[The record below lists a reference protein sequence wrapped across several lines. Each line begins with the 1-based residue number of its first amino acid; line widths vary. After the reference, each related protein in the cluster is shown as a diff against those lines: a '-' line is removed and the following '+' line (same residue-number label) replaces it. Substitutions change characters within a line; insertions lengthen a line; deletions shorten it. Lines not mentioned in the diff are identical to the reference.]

1 MPPGVTFAPF
11 TVFVYPPPPP
21 DPAYTPL
28 PVPPPPPPPTANI
41 SALVYPKGT
50 PYDCE
55 AVNVLLISVPVLH
68 VAFLTAPVITPPP
81 HCDVGITAKIIGG
94 IQRRHIKVSLRPCP
108 GCRVVPG
115 PFVDLCPSGGPGVT
129 AGGVSDDHTAEWFP
143 RRLIRV
149 LPFRQYP
156 AA

>member
-1 MPPGVTFAPF
+1 MSSPDVLQVTFLAI
-11 TVFVYPPPPP
+11 
-21 DPAYTPL
+21 PL
-28 PVPPPPPPPTANI
+28 
-41 SALVYPKGT
+41 
-50 PYDCE
+50 
-55 AVNVLLISVPVLH
+55 
-68 VAFLTAPVITPPP
+68 ITPPP
-81 HCDVGITAKIIGG
+81 RCNIGVTRKIIGG
-94 IQRRHIKVSLRPCP
+94 VQRRHVKIRLRPCP

-143 RRLIRV
+143 CRLIRV